1 MKYIIIILSFWGWS
15 SIVAQNTVS
24 INQTNSL
31 ELETILTH
39 KNSLIAA
46 VMERTNSV
54 DRVVIYRSVNEGL
67 NWQSI
72 DTIQNGNQGR
82 GDAYDPVMTID
93 SIGNIYLVMM
103 RRNNGGSSIL
113 NMDLAL
119 YRSSDDGATWQ
130 FISFPHVNDEIADY
144 PQIVATSNGELHMVY
159 SYFSF
164 TPIVEGVV
172 NYIKSVD
179 GGVSWS
185 VPHSF
190 SIPSKN
196 PVGPDIT
203 SLTNDKLMISFGDNN
218 QKKIY
223 ASISDDLGGTW
234 SPLDTIDNSEHNA
247 LCKPL
252 RLSRG
257 QYKSILSHRPH
268 QLNTDL
274 NYHFQNSDT
283 SRWHS
288 TYIGVGAYAE
298 FLQDS
303 IGGIHVIYNQK
314 NGNNFFL
321 NYCFS
326 TDSGLTFSTPSILY
340 SAPFQL
346 NEPGEY
352 QSLIQANDS
361 LLFTVFCDWSANSKV
376 TVLSFRPYLSTSVYL
391 NEKELINPSTLKIYP
406 NPAKEY
412 ITLDLSVFPDA
423 KELLIFNVKGEVLI
437 QKEVNALSHVK
448 VPISRL
454 TNGIYLIQLISSD
467 KIIVDRFL
475 KQ

>member
-1 MKYIIIILSFWGWS
+1 MKYIIIILSFWVWS

-179 GGVSWS
+179 GGVFLTHFVFLLKILS
-185 VPHSF
+185 VP
-190 SIPSKN
+190 I
-196 PVGPDIT
+196 
-203 SLTNDKLMISFGDNN
+203 
-218 QKKIY
+218 
-223 ASISDDLGGTW
+223 
-234 SPLDTIDNSEHNA
+234 
-247 LCKPL
+247 
-252 RLSRG
+252 
-257 QYKSILSHRPH
+257 
-268 QLNTDL
+268 
-274 NYHFQNSDT
+274 
-283 SRWHS
+283 
-288 TYIGVGAYAE
+288 
-298 FLQDS
+298 
-303 IGGIHVIYNQK
+303 
-314 NGNNFFL
+314 
-321 NYCFS
+321 
-326 TDSGLTFSTPSILY
+326 
-340 SAPFQL
+340 
-346 NEPGEY
+346 
-352 QSLIQANDS
+352 
-361 LLFTVFCDWSANSKV
+361 
-376 TVLSFRPYLSTSVYL
+376 
-391 NEKELINPSTLKIYP
+391 
-406 NPAKEY
+406 
-412 ITLDLSVFPDA
+412 
-423 KELLIFNVKGEVLI
+423 
-437 QKEVNALSHVK
+437 
-448 VPISRL
+448 
-454 TNGIYLIQLISSD
+454 
-467 KIIVDRFL
+467 
-475 KQ
+475 

>member
-1 MKYIIIILSFWGWS
+1 
-15 SIVAQNTVS
+15 
-24 INQTNSL
+24 
-31 ELETILTH
+31 
-39 KNSLIAA
+39 
-46 VMERTNSV
+46 
-54 DRVVIYRSVNEGL
+54 
-67 NWQSI
+67 
-72 DTIQNGNQGR
+72 
-82 GDAYDPVMTID
+82 
-93 SIGNIYLVMM
+93 
-103 RRNNGGSSIL
+103 
-113 NMDLAL
+113 
-119 YRSSDDGATWQ
+119 
-130 FISFPHVNDEIADY
+130 
-144 PQIVATSNGELHMVY
+144 
-159 SYFSF
+159 
-164 TPIVEGVV
+164 
-172 NYIKSVD
+172 
-179 GGVSWS
+179 
-185 VPHSF
+185 
-190 SIPSKN
+190 
-196 PVGPDIT
+196 
-203 SLTNDKLMISFGDNN
+203 MISFGDNN

-234 SPLDTIDNSEHNA
+234 SPLDTIENSEHNA

-340 SAPFQL
+340 SAP
-346 NEPGEY
+346 
-352 QSLIQANDS
+352 
-361 LLFTVFCDWSANSKV
+361 
-376 TVLSFRPYLSTSVYL
+376 YLSTSVYL

-437 QKEVNALSHVK
+437 QKEVKALPYVK
-448 VPISRL
+448 VPISRH
-454 TNGIYLIQLISSD
+454 
-467 KIIVDRFL
+467 
-475 KQ
+475 